1 MSAAQD
7 GDGVDASADWAD
19 EHRFEVIIG
28 IPVVH
33 NAVSSCAAHA
43 RVPMS
48 AEEFLARAGV
58 VFPALGKAIH
68 RGAVARG
75 RGRALKRGWRT
86 GKSQA
91 AEIRAPIGRV
101 IASVLCSMAFH
112 GQVVQ
117 SVEQRE
123 DGCTLIAEIPSDRKT
138 FGGVLQVRI
147 DRGANHS
154 TTLDAKAE
162 IPGQLYDWGKSK
174 QTLADLFADVLA
186 LPSSRTLGPGI
197 AAAPPA
203 P

>member
-1 MSAAQD
+1 MPAVHD

-28 IPVVH
+28 IPVVR
-33 NAVSSCAAHA
+33 NAVNTCAAHA

-48 AEEFLARAGV
+48 AEEFLARAAV
-58 VFPALGKAIH
+58 VSPGLDRAMR

-75 RGRALKRGWRT
+75 RRWALKRGWRT
-86 GKSQA
+86 GNSQE
-91 AEIRAPIGRV
+91 AEIPAPVGRV
-101 IASVLCSMAFH
+101 IASVLCSMSFH

-117 SVEQRE
+117 FVEQGE
-123 DGCTLIAEIPSDRKT
+123 DGCTLIAAIPSDYKT

-147 DRGANHS
+147 DRSATRG
-154 TTLDAKAE
+154 TTLHAAAE
-162 IPGQLYDWGKSK
+162 IPGQLYDYGKSK

-186 LPSSRTLGPGI
+186 LPGSKTLGTGI
-197 AAAPPA
+197 TAAPPA